1 MMDGKCTL
9 VALLAICL
17 SGLTVVTAAQE
28 RDLTDV
34 SAALAR
40 RGEGLLVARCAVC
53 HSQDLVSQQRLP
65 RDRWLATI
73 DKMKQWGAEISEEE
87 ADLLVRYL
95 SARYHPGLP
104 DQLVPADSE
113 RSQAEPLKTEP
124 EAEGPVMGIANRGAG
139 L

>member
-53 HSQDLVSQQRLP
+53 HSQDLVSQQRLS

-73 DKMKQWGAEISEEE
+73 DKMKHWGAEISEEE

-95 SARYHPGLP
+95 SARYHPDAP
-104 DQLVPADSE
+104 DQLMPADGEWS
-113 RSQAEPLKTEP
+113 RAELLETEP